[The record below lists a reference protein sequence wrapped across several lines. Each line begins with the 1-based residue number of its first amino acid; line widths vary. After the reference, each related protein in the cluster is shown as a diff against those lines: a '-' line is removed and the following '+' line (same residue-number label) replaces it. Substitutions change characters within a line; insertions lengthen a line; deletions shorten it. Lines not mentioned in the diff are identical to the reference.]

1 MAVCGT
7 GLGNF
12 PQPGDP
18 SNDSILSAASAFGG
32 INVSWTYPGVNPHA
46 VAHTELYRNTSG
58 TEGSEVLYKII
69 NSDHYFD
76 ASTDDTPVTYYYWI
90 RHVSINGTRGD
101 LIGPASAIAKP
112 KLEDYIGLLSGEIAE
127 SSLGASLMTR
137 LGKIDLL
144 DLDLASEIQNRINGE
159 SLLGTELNVL
169 QNDID
174 SVGVSLSQEI
184 NTRQTEYSAMLQT
197 INNMSVSNG
206 DSYAELD
213 SRINLLVDE
222 NVAQGQS
229 IDTLDAAV
237 FDPTTG
243 LANTYSKIQT
253 EETVRA
259 DADTALSNR
268 TDTLETTVSHP
279 STGLA
284 AAHSRITNE
293 ETARSDADS
302 ALSQT
307 ITDLDAV
314 VTHPS
319 TGLVAAHAGISNE
332 QTARV
337 NADDALSQSITTLR
351 TEVEDPSTGLP
362 AAFAAIQSEET
373 ARTDADTAQTNAHNT
388 LVSIVNDP
396 STGLSAAH
404 SAIQSEQTTRA
415 DADSALTQSIDTM
428 QSSLDHPSTGLS
440 AAHSAIQAEA
450 TTRAN
455 EDGLLAQ
462 DINTLETSLN
472 DPVQGLAATFAKAT
486 NAQSTADG
494 KIESFWQASP
504 PASASEG
511 DIWFD
516 TSDKNQPYR
525 WDSTLTTPAW
535 VSARDDSIADA
546 FLAASNAQTT
556 ADGKI
561 TTHYSGSAPGGASIG
576 DLWIDTSNDNQMKR
590 WNGST
595 WVDVRDG
602 TIAQA
607 LAAAS
612 NAQSTADGKI
622 NSYWG
627 GSPPVSPDTGDL
639 WYNTSDNNNSF
650 VWTGSG
656 WLDVTNEDI
665 SRAITKATDAQAT
678 ADGKVTTFYAAT
690 APTAEGV
697 GDLWIDTDDGD
708 KLYRWDGSQWVEL
721 DQATL
726 PAVLS
731 QIQDN
736 NTTMIGYCEIG
747 GNPNS
752 NYTTPTSCSVAGG
765 TWITSA
771 PLATSVKQV
780 SVTTNQQTASIEQ
793 LFTAHGNDIGDILT
807 EYTVKFDVNGY
818 VAGFGV
824 TNDGATSQA
833 IFNVDNFSIGK
844 LGVTDIQPFIVNGSE
859 VFINDAY
866 IDKLTFDKLRATDSS
881 LIVENGKI
889 KADYIQADA
898 IVARTVESVGFNSG
912 SYGFKLDQA
921 GHAEFNDITI
931 YDNNGD
937 VAFESGVTVINSGDR
952 FYRNT
957 ASLSPNPDMTIIADN
972 GKPAG
977 WIMDDA
983 NHDENTVISGYSDT
997 DKTIATFYSP
1007 PSSTVPDVTMA
1018 AFPVEGVKKIK
1029 IRLRIRKEYGGSPVD
1044 FQVKVRTTNTALP
1057 LGVTHL
1063 ANDVTGSHIATYDTQ
1078 ETVSLKVPQVPSGFI
1093 YEQMYPTWVDYE
1105 FTYAFD
1111 TGDQAAAIAIDVEP
1125 GVIFSVDKLE
1135 VLNDT
1140 GDLAYKD
1147 KIDNQTYIANGVVGT
1162 LNLIDNTVTTLQSVE
1177 RATELVVSGGGWGEV
1192 CTLTLPSAM
1201 VALNEP
1207 MPFVIMPSGSA
1218 EGPSAT
1224 TSIQGMMQVR
1234 ILAKVNPG
1242 DAGTEIY
1249 RSDLFRCGYLGSY
1262 FTDSHSGTTIEH
1274 FIGGGTF
1281 ADSGSSFREEIK
1293 DTNGFGFKFRWLT
1306 GDVLD
1311 VPSGFQY
1318 LTMEL
1323 RAGRGSLA
1331 PTHNFADYAY
1341 TIHQGARL
1349 AVIGMQR

>member
-243 LANTYSKIQT
+243 LANTYAKIQT

-404 SAIQSEQTTRA
+404 AAIQSEQTTRA

-678 ADGKVTTFYAAT
+678 ADGKVTTFYSAS

-747 GNPNS
+747 GNPDS

-765 TWITSA
+765 TWITAA
-771 PLATSVKQV
+771 PLAESVKQV

-793 LFTAHGNDIGDILT
+793 LFTAHGNDIGDLLT
-807 EYTVKFDVNGY
+807 EFTIKFDVNGY

-898 IVARTVESVGFNSG
+898 ITARTVESVGFNSG

-937 VAFESGVTVINSGDR
+937 VAFQSGVTHINSGDR
-952 FYRNT
+952 LTR
-957 ASLSPNPDMTIIADN
+957 AVQSLTPNPNMTIIGDN

-977 WIMDDA
+977 WFIDHATYDDSVVNLGFGDSA
-983 NHDENTVISGYSDT
+983 
-997 DKTIATFYSP
+997 KTFASFYSP
-1007 PSSTVPDVTMA
+1007 PSSGLVPMVFS
-1018 AFPVEGVKKIK
+1018 AFSCIGVKKV
-1029 IRLRIRKEYGGSPVD
+1029 RVRMSIRKEFGGTGYFTLYVYKTGADIGSEITHITRNLDTSSTHIRDNFDTVAP
-1044 FQVKVRTTNTALP
+1044 N
-1057 LGVTHL
+1057 VTF
-1063 ANDVTGSHIATYDTQ
+1063 ND
-1078 ETVSLKVPQVPSGFI
+1078 
-1093 YEQMYPTWVDYE
+1093 TWTE
-1105 FTYAFD
+1105 FTYEYSFFD
-1111 TGDQAAAIAIDVEP
+1111 TDKYASF
-1125 GVIFSVDKLE
+1125 VISLEDGISCSINQFEVVDITWD
-1135 VLNDT
+1135 NA
-1140 GDLAYKD
+1140 GDLAYKNQ
-1147 KIDNQTYIANGVVGT
+1147 IDNQTYIANGVVGT

-1281 ADSGSSFREEIK
+1281 ANSGSSFREEIK

-1311 VPSGFQY
+1311 VPAGFQY